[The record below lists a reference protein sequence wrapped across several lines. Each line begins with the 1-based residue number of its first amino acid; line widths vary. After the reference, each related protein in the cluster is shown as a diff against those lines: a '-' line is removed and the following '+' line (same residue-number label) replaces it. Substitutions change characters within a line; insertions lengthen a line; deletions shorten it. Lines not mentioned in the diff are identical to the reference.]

1 MMSLNLSSLTISA
14 SINLVLTFVES
25 SMALERKSLKK
36 DDSSKG
42 RKSSL
47 ETEPTQPSESA
58 RHRALRCKISEPS
71 GSAPADFKRRSSSSG
86 PSRPAFCRSICAGP
100 NQGSHS
106 HRAVSKTFA
115 V

>member
-1 MMSLNLSSLTISA
+1 MMPVNLSSLTISA

-42 RKSSL
+42 KKSSL

-71 GSAPADFKRRSSSSG
+71 GVSSSRLQKKKFLIRSK
-86 PSRPAFCRSICAGP
+86 PTSLLQKQLCRTQPGKSP
-100 NQGSHS
+100 P
-106 HRAVSKTFA
+106 
-115 V
+115 